1 MNIYCKLF
9 VLYLVL
15 SFRQEVNDKVFIV
28 DQKNVSLAFTIAAML
43 RQWMMGT
50 GKTLAVNASMNGR

>member
-9 VLYLVL
+9 VLYLVP

-43 RQWMMGT
+43 RHSG
-50 GKTLAVNASMNGR
+50 